1 MYKFGRSKPENHK
14 KMLSNTSKYAI
25 RAVIYLALNAG
36 EDKKI
41 GIKQISKD
49 LNIPT
54 PFLGKILQTLAKQ
67 KLLSSTK
74 GPHGGF
80 GLGKSAEEIALIDI
94 VDIIDGQD
102 IFNKCLIRLEDCN
115 SKEPCSMHF
124 KYVEIRKSLLTLFKK
139 EKVSELVDEIR
150 EGEKKL
156 NL

>member
-1 MYKFGRSKPENHK
+1 
-14 KMLSNTSKYAI
+14 MLSNTSKYAI

-36 EDKKI
+36 KEKKI

-102 IFNKCLIRLEDCN
+102 LFNKCLIRLEDC
-115 SKEPCSMHF
+115 SSEEPCSMHY
-124 KYVEIRKSLLTLFKK
+124 KYVDIRKNLMTLFKK
-139 EKVSELVDEIR
+139 EKISELVDEIK
-150 EGEKKL
+150 EGEKKI

>member
-1 MYKFGRSKPENHK
+1 
-14 KMLSNTSKYAI
+14 MLSNTSKYAI

-36 EDKKI
+36 EEKKI

-54 PFLGKILQTLAKQ
+54 PFLGKILQTLAKH

-80 GLGKSAEEIALIDI
+80 GLGRNAENINLIDI

-102 IFNKCLIRLEDCN
+102 IFNKCLIRLDDCN
-115 SKEPCSMHF
+115 DDEPCSMHN
-124 KYVEIRKSLLTLFKK
+124 KYAKVRGQLLSLFKNQK
-139 EKVSELVDEIR
+139 ISELIDEIK
-150 EGEKKL
+150 EGKQKV